1 MVPEV
6 GHGVKALPEVVV
18 GVLGVGKIE
27 ILYCYNGQDL
37 FYRRYQNSERAS
49 AYAGSSLI
57 LSYNFKITRLL

>member
-37 FYRRYQNSERAS
+37 STEDT
-49 AYAGSSLI
+49 
-57 LSYNFKITRLL
+57 KIPKEQVLTQAAF